1 MSLSPNENNMI
12 DLKGRDILSVSD
24 LSREEIFLLLERT
37 KELKTSVKQ
46 RKGTLSGRILGLLFE
61 KASTRT
67 RASFEAAMGQLGG
80 EVMYMRPDELH
91 LGRGEPIK
99 DTARVLTEY
108 LDALVLRTYKHET
121 PKEFAEYCDI
131 PVINGLS
138 DLEHPTQIL
147 CDLYTV
153 LEARDQLEG
162 LNFAWIGDGNNVCNS
177 WLLGAGIMGMNI
189 RVATPKGFEPNSDI
203 LKRARALANKSGSK
217 LEVTRDPKEAAKR
230 AHILYT
236 DVWTS
241 MGQEEEAEKRMSAFQ
256 GYQINRDLLKV
267 ASEEVLVMHCLPAHR
282 GMEITEDVLDGQ
294 KSIVWKQAENKL
306 HGAKAILSLVID

>member
-1 MSLSPNENNMI
+1 MI

-24 LSREEIFLLLERT
+24 LSREEIFFFLEKTR
-37 KELKTSVKQ
+37 ELKTSVKQ

-80 EVMYMRPDELH
+80 EVMYMRPDELQ

-108 LDALVLRTYKHET
+108 LDALVVRTHKHET
-121 PKEFAEYCDI
+121 LKEFAKYCDI

-138 DLEHPTQIL
+138 DREHPTQIL
-147 CDLYTV
+147 CDLYTI
-153 LEARDQLEG
+153 LEARDRLEG

-189 RVATPKGFEPNSDI
+189 SVATPEGYEPNKDI
-203 LKRARALANKSGSK
+203 LKRAKDLADKSGSK
-217 LEVTRDPKEAAKR
+217 IEVTRDPKEAAR
-230 AHILYT
+230 NADILYT

-241 MGQEEEAEKRMSAFQ
+241 MGQEEEAEERRKAFR
-256 GYQINRDLLKV
+256 GYQINGNLLKV
-267 ASEEVLVMHCLPAHR
+267 ARKDVTVMHCLPAHR
-282 GMEITEDVLDGQ
+282 GMEITEDVLEGSR
-294 KSIVWKQAENKL
+294 SIVWRQAENKL

>member
-1 MSLSPNENNMI
+1 MI

-24 LSREEIFLLLERT
+24 LSREEILFFLEKTR
-37 KELKTSVKQ
+37 ELKTSVKK
-46 RKGTLSGRILGLLFE
+46 RKDTLSGRILGLLFE

-121 PKEFAEYCDI
+121 PEEFAKYCDI

-147 CDLYTV
+147 CDLYTI

-189 RVATPKGFEPNSDI
+189 SVATPKGYAPNKDV
-203 LKRARALANKSGSK
+203 LKRAKELADKSGSK
-217 LEVTRDPKEAAKR
+217 LDVTRDPIAAAR
-230 AHILYT
+230 NADILYT

-241 MGQEEEAEKRMSAFQ
+241 MGQEDEAEKRMTAFR
-256 GYQINRDLLKV
+256 GYQIHRDLLK
-267 ASEEVLVMHCLPAHR
+267 AAREDVLVMHCLPAHR

>member
-1 MSLSPNENNMI
+1 MNDMT

-24 LSREEIFLLLERT
+24 LSREEISSLLERT
-37 KELKTSVKQ
+37 RELKRSVKEG
-46 RKGTLSGRILGLLFE
+46 KDVLLGRILGLLFE

-80 EVMYMRPDELH
+80 EVIYMRPDELQ
-91 LGRGEPIK
+91 LGRGEPVK

-121 PKEFAEYCDI
+121 SNEFSEYCDI

-138 DLEHPTQIL
+138 DVEHPTQIL
-147 CDLYTV
+147 CDLYTIQ
-153 LEARDQLEG
+153 EARDQLEG
-162 LNFAWIGDGNNVCNS
+162 LNLAWIGDGNNVCNS
-177 WLLGAGIMGMNI
+177 WLLGASIMGMNI
-189 RVATPKGFEPNSDI
+189 SVATPKGYEPNRDV
-203 LKRARALANKSGSK
+203 LKRARALADKSGSQI
-217 LEVTRDPKEAAKR
+217 EVTRDPREAAR
-230 AHILYT
+230 NADILYT

-241 MGQEEEAEKRMSAFQ
+241 MGQEEEAEKRVNAFR
-256 GYQINRDLLKV
+256 GYQINRDLLK
-267 ASEEVLVMHCLPAHR
+267 AARDDVLVMHCLPAHR
-282 GMEITEDVLDGQ
+282 GVEITEDVLEGQ

>member
-1 MSLSPNENNMI
+1 MI

-24 LSREEIFLLLERT
+24 LSREEIFFFLEKTR
-37 KELKTSVKQ
+37 ELKTSVKQ

-80 EVMYMRPDELH
+80 EVMYMRPDELQ

-108 LDALVLRTYKHET
+108 LDALVVRTHKHET
-121 PKEFAEYCDI
+121 LKEFAKYCDI

-138 DLEHPTQIL
+138 DREHPTQIL
-147 CDLYTV
+147 CDLYTI
-153 LEARDQLEG
+153 LEARDRLEG

-189 RVATPKGFEPNSDI
+189 SVATPEGYEPNKDI
-203 LKRARALANKSGSK
+203 LKRAKDLADKSGSK
-217 LEVTRDPKEAAKR
+217 IDVTRDPKEAAR
-230 AHILYT
+230 NADILYT

-241 MGQEEEAEKRMSAFQ
+241 MGQEEEAEERRKAFR
-256 GYQINRDLLKV
+256 GYQINGNLLKV
-267 ASEEVLVMHCLPAHR
+267 ARKDVTVMHCLPAHR
-282 GMEITEDVLDGQ
+282 GMEITEDVLEGSR
-294 KSIVWKQAENKL
+294 SIVWRQAENKL

>member
-1 MSLSPNENNMI
+1 MNDMT

-24 LSREEIFLLLERT
+24 LSREEIFSFLERT
-37 KELKTSVKQ
+37 RQLKTSVKEG
-46 RKGTLSGRILGLLFE
+46 KDVLLGRILGLLFE

-80 EVMYMRPDELH
+80 EVIYMRPDELQ

-108 LDALVLRTYKHET
+108 LDALVLRTHKHET
-121 PKEFAEYCDI
+121 SKEFAEYCDI

-147 CDLYTV
+147 CDLYTI
-153 LEARDQLEG
+153 LEARDQFEG
-162 LNFAWIGDGNNVCNS
+162 LDLAWIGDGNNVCNS
-177 WLLGAGIMGMNI
+177 WLLGASIMGI
-189 RVATPKGFEPNSDI
+189 DISVATPKGYEPNRDI
-203 LKRARALANKSGSK
+203 LKRAKELADKSSSK
-217 LEVTRDPKEAAKR
+217 IEVTRDPREAAR
-230 AHILYT
+230 NADILYT

-241 MGQEEEAEKRMSAFQ
+241 MGQEEEAEKRMKAFR
-256 GYQINRDLLKV
+256 GYQINWDLLKV
-267 ASEEVLVMHCLPAHR
+267 ARKDVIVMHCLPAHR
-282 GMEITEDVLDGQ
+282 GMEITEDVLEGQ

-306 HGAKAILSLVID
+306 HGAKAILNLVID

>member
-1 MSLSPNENNMI
+1 MI

-24 LSREEIFLLLERT
+24 LSQEEIFLFLEKTR
-37 KELKTSVKQ
+37 ELKKSVRNK
-46 RKGTLSGRILGLLFE
+46 KDTLSGRILGLLFE

-80 EVMYMRPDELH
+80 EVMYMRPHELQ

-121 PKEFAEYCDI
+121 SKEFAEYCDI

-138 DLEHPTQIL
+138 DLEHPTQVL
-147 CDLYTV
+147 CDLYTIQ
-153 LEARDQLEG
+153 EAKNQLEG
-162 LNFAWIGDGNNVCNS
+162 LNLAWIGDGNNVCNS
-177 WLLGAGIMGMNI
+177 WLLGAGIMGMGI
-189 RVATPKGFEPNSDI
+189 SVATPKGYEPNRDI
-203 LKRARALANKSGSK
+203 LNRAKQLADKSGSK
-217 LEVTRDPKEAAKR
+217 IEVTRDPKEAAR
-230 AHILYT
+230 NADILYT

-241 MGQEEEAEKRMSAFQ
+241 MGQEAEAEKRMSAFQ

-267 ASEEVLVMHCLPAHR
+267 AREDVLVMHCLPAHR
-282 GMEITEDVLDGQ
+282 GMEITEDVLEGSR
-294 KSIVWKQAENKL
+294 SIVWKQVENKL

>member
-1 MSLSPNENNMI
+1 MI
-12 DLKGRDILSVSD
+12 NLKGRDILSVSD
-24 LSREEIFLLLERT
+24 LSREEIFFFLEKTR
-37 KELKTSVKQ
+37 ELKKTVKN
-46 RKGTLSGRILGLLFE
+46 KKDTLSGRILGLLFE

-80 EVMYMRPDELH
+80 EVMYMRPDELQ

-121 PKEFAEYCDI
+121 SKEFAKYCDI

-147 CDLYTV
+147 CDLYTI

-162 LNFAWIGDGNNVCNS
+162 LNLAWIGDGNNVCNS

-189 RVATPKGFEPNSDI
+189 SIAVPKGYAPNKGI
-203 LKRARALANKSGSK
+203 LKRAKAFAHKSGSK
-217 LEVTRDPKEAAKR
+217 IEVTRDPKEAAR
-230 AHILYT
+230 NADILYT

-241 MGQEEEAEKRMSAFQ
+241 MGQETEAEKRMSAFQ
-256 GYQINRDLLKV
+256 GYQIDSNLLKV
-267 ASEEVLVMHCLPAHR
+267 ARKDAIVMHCLPAHR
-282 GMEITEDVLDGQ
+282 GMEITEDVLEGSR
-294 KSIVWKQAENKL
+294 SIVWRQAENKL
-306 HGAKAILSLVID
+306 HGAKAILNLVID

>member
-1 MSLSPNENNMI
+1 MI

-24 LSREEIFLLLERT
+24 LSREEILFFLEKTR
-37 KELKTSVKQ
+37 ELKTSVKK
-46 RKGTLSGRILGLLFE
+46 RKDTLSGRILGLLFE

-121 PKEFAEYCDI
+121 PEEFAKYCDI

-147 CDLYTV
+147 CDLYTI

-189 RVATPKGFEPNSDI
+189 SVATPKGYAPNKDV
-203 LKRARALANKSGSK
+203 LKRAKELADKSGSK
-217 LEVTRDPKEAAKR
+217 LDVTRDPIAAAR
-230 AHILYT
+230 NADILYT

-241 MGQEEEAEKRMSAFQ
+241 MGQEEEAEKRMKAFR
-256 GYQINRDLLKV
+256 GYQIRRDLLK
-267 ASEEVLVMHCLPAHR
+267 AAREDVLVMHCLPAHR

>member
-1 MSLSPNENNMI
+1 MI

-24 LSREEIFLLLERT
+24 LSREEIFFFLKRT
-37 KELKTSVKQ
+37 KELKTSVKN
-46 RKGTLSGRILGLLFE
+46 KKDTLSGRILGLLFE

-67 RASFEAAMGQLGG
+67 RVSFEAAMGQLGG
-80 EVMYMRPDELH
+80 DVMYMRPDELQ

-121 PKEFAEYCDI
+121 SREFAEYCAI

-147 CDLYTV
+147 CDLYTIR
-153 LEARDQLEG
+153 EASDQFEG
-162 LNFAWIGDGNNVCNS
+162 LNLAWIGDGNNVCNS
-177 WLLGAGIMGMNI
+177 WLLGAGIMGMNLS
-189 RVATPKGFEPNSDI
+189 VATPAGYEPNKEI
-203 LKRARALANKSGSK
+203 LERARKLANESGSK
-217 LEVTRDPKEAAKR
+217 IEVTRDPRAAAR
-230 AHILYT
+230 HADILYT

-241 MGQEEEAEKRMSAFQ
+241 MGQEEEAEKRMKAFR

-267 ASEEVLVMHCLPAHR
+267 TREDVLVMHCLPAHR
-282 GMEITEDVLDGQ
+282 GMEITDDVLEGP

-306 HGAKAILSLVID
+306 HGAKAFLSLVID

>member
-1 MSLSPNENNMI
+1 MI
-12 DLKGRDILSVSD
+12 DLKGRDVLSVSD
-24 LSREEIFLLLERT
+24 LSREEIFLFLERT
-37 KELKTSVKQ
+37 KELKKSIKK

-80 EVMYMRPDELH
+80 EVMYMRPDELQ

-108 LDALVLRTYKHET
+108 LDALVLRTHKHET
-121 PKEFAEYCDI
+121 PKEFARYCDI

-147 CDLYTV
+147 CDLYTIQ
-153 LEARDQLEG
+153 EAKNQLEG

-189 RVATPKGFEPNSDI
+189 SVATPKGYAPNKDI
-203 LKRARALANKSGSK
+203 LKRAKELADKSGSK
-217 LEVTRDPKEAAKR
+217 IEVTKDPKEAAKN
-230 AHILYT
+230 ADILYT

-241 MGQEEEAEKRMSAFQ
+241 MGQEKEAEKRISAFQ
-256 GYQINRDLLKV
+256 GYQINSNLLKV
-267 ASEEVLVMHCLPAHR
+267 ARKDVTVMHCLPAHR
-282 GMEITEDVLDGQ
+282 GMEITEDILEGSR
-294 KSIVWKQAENKL
+294 SIVWRQVENKL
-306 HGAKAILSLVID
+306 HGAKAILSLVMS

>member
-1 MSLSPNENNMI
+1 MI

-24 LSREEIFLLLERT
+24 LSREEIFFFLEKTR
-37 KELKTSVKQ
+37 ELKTSVKK
-46 RKGTLSGRILGLLFE
+46 RKDTLSGRILGLLFE

-80 EVMYMRPDELH
+80 EVMYMRPDELQ

-121 PKEFAEYCDI
+121 PKEFAKYCDI

-147 CDLYTV
+147 CDLYTI
-153 LEARDQLEG
+153 LEARNQLEG

-189 RVATPKGFEPNSDI
+189 SVATPKGYAPTRDVLE
-203 LKRARALANKSGSK
+203 RAKELADKSGSK
-217 LEVTRDPKEAAKR
+217 MEVTRDPKEAAKH
-230 AHILYT
+230 ADILYT

-241 MGQEEEAEKRMSAFQ
+241 MGQETEAEKRMSAFQ
-256 GYQINRDLLKV
+256 GYQIDSNLLKV
-267 ASEEVLVMHCLPAHR
+267 AREDVTVMHCLPAHR
-282 GMEITEDVLDGQ
+282 GMEITEDVLEGSR
-294 KSIVWKQAENKL
+294 SIVWRQAENKL
-306 HGAKAILSLVID
+306 HGAKAILNLVID